1 VHGQDQRVMVSQ
13 VSASIGHINGAI
25 SMELSYTRRDVP
37 LLVGCLAA
45 LAAGCTPG
53 ASPRSSTSVYV
64 RHLPPTATDVMEA
77 VIRNHAIDNTVDSS
91 CDNFGH
97 WFDQTMG
104 RQFAY
109 LIEGLEQGKRGWVE
123 IRTAPRRAP
132 SGLYWRAMVMFHID
146 LDGPDPFNFGADFLI
161 CQSDGLVI
169 ASSFKCPG
177 L

>member
-1 VHGQDQRVMVSQ
+1 MERLAHHASRD
-13 VSASIGHINGAI
+13 ASIL
-25 SMELSYTRRDVP
+25 MMF
-37 LLVGCLAA
+37 LAA
-45 LAAGCTPG
+45 LSAGCTPG
-53 ASPRSSTSVYV
+53 ASLKNSSAVYV
-64 RHLPPTATDVMEA
+64 RHLPPTAADVMEA
-77 VIRNHAIDNTVDSS
+77 AIRSHGIDNTVDRS

-123 IRTAPRRAP
+123 IRTASRRAP
-132 SGLYWRAMVMFHID
+132 SGMYWRAMVMFHID

-161 CQSDGLVI
+161 RQSDGLVI
-169 ASSFKCPG
+169 SSSFKCPG